1 MTRFACSKSW
11 RAIGETLAADDTR
24 IQLCGRLRARIEG
37 RRVDG
42 DLPGRQ
48 GRLAFAFLTLNR
60 HRVVTRAALVD
71 ALWPEEQP
79 ALVDTA
85 VNALLSKLRK
95 ALGQSA
101 IEGRGEIRLVLPRAW
116 VDVEAAAEAI
126 HRAEG
131 AVARA
136 AWVEVWG
143 PGRVALH
150 IARRQ
155 LLPGEDAPWI
165 AERRG
170 TLEETELRALE
181 CIGAS
186 SLELGASEL
195 ESAVRSG
202 RELVRLA
209 PHRESGY
216 RILMRSLAAEGNPA
230 EALDV
235 YDALRVRLRED
246 LGVSPSSATQ
256 ELHRSLLG

>member
-1 MTRFACSKSW
+1 M
-11 RAIGETLAADDTR
+11 AADDTR

-37 RRVDG
+37 RRIDG

-71 ALWPEEQP
+71 ALWPDEP
-79 ALVDTA
+79 PPLVDTA
-85 VNALLSKLRK
+85 VSALLSKLRK
-95 ALGQSA
+95 ALGPGA
-101 IEGRGEIRLVLPRAW
+101 LEGRGEARLVLPGAW

-136 AWVEVWG
+136 AWVDVWG
-143 PGRVALH
+143 PSRVALH
-150 IARRQ
+150 VARRQ
-155 LLPGEDAPWI
+155 FLAGEEAPWI
-165 AERRG
+165 AEQRDA
-170 TLEETELRALE
+170 LEEIELRALE
-181 CIGAS
+181 CVGAS
-186 SLELGASEL
+186 SLELGLSEL

-202 RELVRLA
+202 RDLVRLA

-216 RILMRSLAAEGNPA
+216 RILMRSFAAEGNA
-230 EALDV
+230 AQALDV

-246 LGVSPSSATQ
+246 LGVAPSPATQ
-256 ELHRSLLG
+256 ALHRSLLR